1 MRHKTWLFNCCA
13 VIMFA
18 ALLGFGEKAWAQDKP
33 VVDRLFG
40 DHMVLQRE
48 MPVPVWGTARPGNR
62 ITVKFAGQE
71 KSAEADKGGKWMV
84 RLAALKASA
93 APAEMFITSSADKA
107 IIKLSD
113 VLVGDVYLCSGQSNM
128 ELPMSPDKGPA
139 NISTDIPGIRQSR
152 FGLGWAVCN
161 AANVKSFSAAAF
173 FFARKINMETGVP
186 IGLVNN
192 SVGGTNIEPWTSPD
206 GLVETPELK
215 GDCEAKIAAFK
226 KMVSAGNAG
235 GTVEAPTFKDPKV
248 AHNPPLYSILH
259 YQHTVPLIPYAIRAV
274 LWYQGEGNG
283 GEGDIYMQ
291 KMKALIRGWR
301 KAWGREDLPV
311 YFVQLPYWR
320 GNNEKPEG
328 GDGWAK
334 IRIAQLKSL
343 CISNTAMAVTI
354 DTGDANVHP
363 KNKYD
368 VGERLARLALVK
380 DYGRKDLVLTGPLY
394 KGMKVESGKIRIFFD
409 YAGKGLMVGKKNG
422 MDPVVE
428 DVGAK
433 LKRFAIAE
441 VDPSAQGKMKWA
453 WAEAVID
460 GDTVVVSSPEI
471 HKPVAVHYAYS
482 QNPAGCNLYNK
493 DGLPASPFRTED

>member
-1 MRHKTWLFNCCA
+1 
-13 VIMFA
+13 
-18 ALLGFGEKAWAQDKP
+18 
-33 VVDRLFG
+33 
-40 DHMVLQRE
+40 
-48 MPVPVWGTARPGNR
+48 
-62 ITVKFAGQE
+62 
-71 KSAEADKGGKWMV
+71 
-84 RLAALKASA
+84 
-93 APAEMFITSSADKA
+93 
-107 IIKLSD
+107 
-113 VLVGDVYLCSGQSNM
+113 
-128 ELPMSPDKGPA
+128 
-139 NISTDIPGIRQSR
+139 
-152 FGLGWAVCN
+152 
-161 AANVKSFSAAAF
+161 
-173 FFARKINMETGVP
+173 
-186 IGLVNN
+186 
-192 SVGGTNIEPWTSPD
+192 
-206 GLVETPELK
+206 
-215 GDCEAKIAAFK
+215 
-226 KMVSAGNAG
+226 
-235 GTVEAPTFKDPKV
+235 
-248 AHNPPLYSILH
+248 
-259 YQHTVPLIPYAIRAV
+259 
-274 LWYQGEGNG
+274 
-283 GEGDIYMQ
+283 MQ